1 MLLSYPTPA
10 IFLYE
15 YISPEGRSVYNVVD
29 GKQRLTTLFE
39 FVRNEFPV
47 SEKAEITNLQGLYF
61 QGLDDRTKTAFWS
74 YQFIVEYLPNVD
86 AQILS
91 LRFKHEEFCDGLYI
105 RRKTL
110 SLGDPCVQALFFM
123 AG

>member
-1 MLLSYPTPA
+1 MELDPPYQRRSVWNQTFKDSFIDSVLLSYPTPA

-47 SEKAEITNLQGLYF
+47 SEKAEKTNLQGLYF

-91 LRFKHEEFCDGLYI
+91 LRFNLAVG
-105 RRKTL
+105 
-110 SLGDPCVQALFFM
+110 
-123 AG
+123 